1 MTNLYGGG
9 YDNDKKLSYIRGKD
23 MKKLFAII
31 MSVLM
36 ISCFMPSMAFAASSK
51 IVSTADELISAI
63 ADAKD
68 GDTIKLGE
76 DIEISSDVYSVNN
89 RLNVTANNVT
99 IDLNKKTLTASN
111 CALTIVG
118 SNITVRN
125 GKMIATK
132 SPEQTTGEYGSYTM
146 QVKGKNVLVDH
157 VTMTGGVNVSG
168 ENTEN
173 ANDPDASVTI
183 SYCDITATRFY
194 TACAQRNSTVAIDH
208 STLTRGTEACFWI
221 EKQGYS
227 EDGDPKAAV
236 ASKISYEYSTVTING
251 DEPLYNNTAGVPPVV
266 TGLTVEGADGESK
279 TIDALAVNTAA
290 HLNAAIETGKNVML
304 ASDITADVTIPTG
317 KEIVLDL
324 NGKTLTNV
332 SNHTITNN
340 GTLTIIDSS
349 EEKTGQVDNVTHA
362 RAALYNAGK
371 ATLNGGTYTR
381 SKENGV
387 SSTESGGNSFYNIQ
401 NHGTMTIRDG
411 VAVTQDGH
419 FSSMIINGDK
429 GEDCGSTLTIQGG
442 TFSGG
447 INTVKNGDYG
457 TLEISGGTFSNTS
470 QYVVQNWNVAEISGG
485 SFKAEP
491 DARAVLMTSAYQD
504 GAEGELTV
512 TGGTFTATG
521 SQYLFETC
529 YKGSSEYTGSA
540 TVTGGKFGGNIK
552 LGESGTLSITGGL
565 FNTKPDSTYCADGLA
580 VVASGNSKY
589 PFTVEKVKIV
599 DNVEVVKEAK
609 AEATSECSPV
619 IVDEKGNVVKIEG
632 DDGETKKIS
641 EAISAA
647 VGAVAPAVGGTTAT
661 GLDVVAT
668 TEAKDVTAAEVTAAK
683 TELTNASVEVATD
696 ATVSIYVQPYL
707 DIKITGNKITTKTT
721 GEGDSLDA
729 TATVTELTLDIVPM
743 VKTIASTA
751 DSAEKIVT
759 AEDAEGATEKTQNA
773 VEIGTAK
780 EVKVT
785 TPVTITIPLPSGFV
799 NSTGD
804 KLYIEHTKSNGTS
817 YVYTADITSSA
828 ESASSGGAGESGS
841 GSTTTYYAT
850 FTNPNGFSQFLI
862 TKEDASVAK
871 IEGVGYTGLSAAL
884 AAAEDGDTVTVLKD
898 GLTASMSG
906 STRTIK
912 LVNGMTGES
921 DADSINVTING
932 KKIELSKNGEGESF
946 TYTKRSSSGGSSAAV
961 TPPAGDEAGDT
972 AKTDEEIA
980 KENAAKAAEL
990 ASALK
995 LTARSEK
1002 TAKGN
1007 IKVTLTV
1014 DGNVIKAVEDLG
1026 YTVKYKFYRS
1036 TKKSASYKAKY
1047 EKAGLTYTNTAGT
1060 KGTRYYYKA
1069 RVMVYDAQGAL
1080 VTKTEL
1086 KQCKYACRI
1095 WK

>member
-1 MTNLYGGG
+1 
-9 YDNDKKLSYIRGKD
+9 

-227 EDGDPKAAV
+227 EDGDPAAAV

-251 DEPLYNNTAGVPPVV
+251 DEPLYNNTAGIPPVV
-266 TGLTVEGADGESK
+266 TGLTVEGADGEGD

-290 HLNAAIETGKNVML
+290 HLSAAIEAGENVML
-304 ASDITADVTIPTG
+304 ASDITADVTIPQG
-317 KEIVLDL
+317 KKIVLDL

-332 SNHTITNN
+332 SDHTITNN

-349 EEKTGQVDNVTHA
+349 EEKKGQVDNVTHA
-362 RAALYNAGK
+362 RAALYNAGT

-381 SKENGV
+381 SAENGV

-411 VAVTQDGH
+411 VTVTQEGH
-419 FSSMIINGDK
+419 FSSMVINGDE
-429 GEDCGSTLTIQGG
+429 GASYPSTLTIQGG

-457 TLEISGGTFSNTS
+457 NLTISGGKFSNTS
-470 QYVVQNWNVAEISGG
+470 QYVIQNWNVAEISGG

-491 DARAVLMTSAYQD
+491 DARAVLMTSAYGS
-504 GAEGELTV
+504 GAEGKLTV
-512 TGGTFTATG
+512 KGGTFTATG
-521 SQYLFETC
+521 SQYLLETC
-529 YKGSSEYTGSA
+529 YKGNSRYIGSA

-565 FNTKPDSTYCADGLA
+565 FNTKPDSTYCAEGLA

-589 PFTVEKVKIV
+589 PFTVKKIEIQEEVKV
-599 DNVEVVKEAK
+599 VEEAK
-609 AEATSECSPV
+609 AEATPECSPV
-619 IVDEKGNVVKIEG
+619 IVDEEGNVIEIENNSEVG
-632 DDGETKKIS
+632 KKIS
-641 EAISAA
+641 EAVSTA
-647 VGAVAPAVGGTTAT
+647 VNAIAPAVGGTTAT

-668 TEAKDVTAAEVTAAK
+668 TEAGKVSETKVTEAK
-683 TELTNASVEVATD
+683 TALENANVTVASD

-729 TATVTELTLDIVPM
+729 TAAVTELTLDIVPM
-743 VKTIASTA
+743 VRTIASTA
-751 DSAEKIVT
+751 ASADAIVT
-759 AEDAEGATEKTQNA
+759 TNSSQEGEANA
-773 VEIGTAK
+773 VELGEPK
-780 EVKVT
+780 QVKVT
-785 TPVTITIPLPSGFV
+785 TPVTITIPLPSDFV
-799 NSTGD
+799 SGTTD
-804 KLYIEHTKSNGTS
+804 KLYIKHTKSSGTS
-817 YVYTADITSSA
+817 YVYTADITSQA
-828 ESASSGGAGESGS
+828 TGASGGGAGAGGS
-841 GSTTTYYAT
+841 EGTTTYYAT
-850 FTNPNGFSQFLI
+850 FTNPNGFSKFLI

-871 IEGVGYTGLSAAL
+871 IDGVGYTSLSAAL
-884 AAAEDGDTVTVLKD
+884 AAAEDGDTVTVLEN
-898 GLTASMSG
+898 GLSASMSG
-906 STRTIK
+906 SSRTIK
-912 LVNGMTGES
+912 LVNGMTGET
-921 DADSINVTING
+921 DSNSIDVTING
-932 KKIELSKNGEGESF
+932 KRMTLAKTGESESF
-946 TYTKRSSSGGSSAAV
+946 TYTARSSGGSSSAAV
-961 TPPAGDEAGDT
+961 TPPAGDETDDT

-980 KENAAKAAEL
+980 AENAAKAAEL

-995 LTARSEK
+995 LTARSQK
-1002 TAKGN
+1002 TEKGN

-1014 DGNVIKAVEDLG
+1014 DSNEIKAIEGLG

-1036 TKKSASYKAKY
+1036 TKKARGYKAKY
-1047 EKAGLTYTNTAGT
+1047 EKADLTYTNTAGT

>member
-1 MTNLYGGG
+1 
-9 YDNDKKLSYIRGKD
+9 

-51 IVSTADELISAI
+51 IVSTADELKSAI

-68 GDTIKLGE
+68 GDTIRLGA
-76 DIEISSDVYSVNN
+76 DIEISSDVYSVSN

-118 SNITVRN
+118 SGITVRN
-125 GKMIATK
+125 GNMIATP
-132 SPEQTTGEYGSYTM
+132 SPAQESGQYGSYTM
-146 QVKGKNVLVDH
+146 QVYGKNVLVDH

-168 ENTEN
+168 KNTEN

-194 TACAQRNSTVAIDH
+194 TACAQRNSTVAINH
-208 STLTRGTEACFWI
+208 STLTRGTSACFWI
-221 EKQGYS
+221 EKQGYK
-227 EDGDPKAAV
+227 EGNDPEAAV
-236 ASKISYEYSTVTING
+236 DSEISYEYNTVTING
-251 DEPLYNNTAGVPPVV
+251 DEPLYNNTAGIPPVV

-290 HLNAAIETGKNVML
+290 HLNAAINAGKNVML
-304 ASDITADVTIPTG
+304 ASDITADVTIPAG

-324 NGKTLTNV
+324 NGKTLKNG
-332 SNHTITNN
+332 SDHTITNN

-349 EEKTGQVDNVTHA
+349 EEKTGKVDNVTHA

-491 DARAVLMTSAYQD
+491 DARAVLMTSKYQD
-504 GAEGELTV
+504 GAAGELTV
-512 TGGTFTATG
+512 KGGTFTATG

-529 YKGSSEYTGSA
+529 YKGSSEYRGSA

-589 PFTVEKVKIV
+589 PFTVGEVKIV
-599 DNVEVVKEAK
+599 NNVEVVEEAK
-609 AEATSECSPV
+609 AKAQSECNPTV
-619 IVDEKGNVVKIEG
+619 VDEDGNEKEISDAEG
-632 DDGETKKIS
+632 TAAGQALGAAET
-641 EAISAA
+641 
-647 VGAVAPAVGGTTAT
+647 AVGGTTAT

-668 TEAKDVTAAEVTAAK
+668 TEAKKVTGKEVTAAEA
-683 TELTNASVEVATD
+683 ELKNANVEVATD

-707 DIKITGNKITTKTT
+707 DIKITGNKITTTT
-721 GEGDSLDA
+721 GGDSGSGTA

-751 DSAEKIVT
+751 QSADAIVT
-759 AEDAEGATEKTQNA
+759 TNSSQGGKANA
-773 VEIGTAK
+773 VEIGEPK
-780 EVKVT
+780 QVKVT

-799 NSTGD
+799 AGTTND
-804 KLYIEHTKSNGTS
+804 LYIKHTKSNGTS
-817 YVYTADITSSA
+817 YVYTANITEGTDGGA
-828 ESASSGGAGESGS
+828 SGGAEAGGS
-841 GSTTTYYAT
+841 GSTATYYAT

-921 DADSINVTING
+921 DADSIDVTING
-932 KKIELSKNGEGESF
+932 KTITLTKNGEGESF
-946 TYTKRSSSGGSSAAV
+946 TYTKRTSGGGSSATV
-961 TPPAGDEAGDT
+961 TPPADDKADDT

-980 KENAAKAAEL
+980 AENAAKAAEL

-1014 DGNVIKAVEDLG
+1014 DGNVIKAVENLG

-1080 VTKTEL
+1080 IAKTAL
-1086 KQCKYACRI
+1086 TQCRYACRI
-1095 WK
+1095 R